1 MGWTMASFGVTT
13 DIQSGQSLSAG
24 EFGFVAAKGSIVAT
38 SGPAVEVNA
47 TATLLSY
54 GVLAALNASTI
65 VLNDARSTSVTIGAA
80 GSVVTRSINLAA
92 ISGSFS
98 DQVALHFSGIVSGGM
113 GLNLTASKTFSTLN
127 IGNDGVLR
135 GLGFAAGHAIA
146 LTLNQGSTATI
157 SNTGTISTA
166 GMGAT
171 IKVAGQW
178 GGTTLTNTGDIL
190 NASATQCAIDVV
202 GDLTLR
208 NSGRIEGGVT
218 VKDGVADITSSG
230 SVHGDIKLSGCADI
244 VRISGVVM
252 GNVTLGDGANVFWLT
267 GGRVMDM
274 VCGGFGDDTYHV
286 DRSDTVI
293 SDTKVGIDVVYASA
307 SFRLAAGL
315 ENLLLLGPQPLTGM
329 GNAGANMIHGD
340 TGDDVIWGLAGN
352 DILIG
357 GEGNNRL
364 IGGTGADTLR
374 GGEGS
379 DRIAGGSGDD
389 TVYVGLGKD
398 KLFGGAGRDVLRF
411 DELTTASG
419 VIANLATSKASFED
433 QGDGFRFIRF
443 EDLVGTAYAD
453 TLTGSDVANSLA
465 GGDGADTLSGGAGDD
480 VLIGGAQGDVMD
492 GGLGADTFVYTSKTD
507 SPMGGVDTIRM
518 FDKGQ
523 DKIDLSA
530 LDAVLGGADDAFGFI
545 GTQAFGA
552 GGACVRYQRNDA
564 GGTTLIELCLAGSSS
579 PDMQL
584 VLGGLYDLTA
594 ASFVL

>member
-1 MGWTMASFGVTT
+1 
-13 DIQSGQSLSAG
+13 
-24 EFGFVAAKGSIVAT
+24 
-38 SGPAVEVNA
+38 
-47 TATLLSY
+47 
-54 GVLAALNASTI
+54 
-65 VLNDARSTSVTIGAA
+65 
-80 GSVVTRSINLAA
+80 
-92 ISGSFS
+92 
-98 DQVALHFSGIVSGGM
+98 
-113 GLNLTASKTFSTLN
+113 
-127 IGNDGVLR
+127 
-135 GLGFAAGHAIA
+135 
-146 LTLNQGSTATI
+146 
-157 SNTGTISTA
+157 
-166 GMGAT
+166 
-171 IKVAGQW
+171 VAGQW

-208 NSGRIEGGVT
+208 NSGRIEGGMT
-218 VKDGVADITSSG
+218 VKDGMADITSSG

-252 GNVTLGDGANVFWLT
+252 GNVTLGDGANVFWQT
-267 GGRVMDM
+267 GGRVMDT

-293 SDTKVGIDVVYASA
+293 SDTKGGIDVVYASA

-340 TGDDVIWGLAGN
+340 TGDDVIWGLGGN

-379 DRIAGGSGDD
+379 DRIAGGQGDD

-411 DELTTASG
+411 DELTTVSG
-419 VIANLATSKASFED
+419 VTANLATHKASFED

-480 VLIGGAQGDVMD
+480 VLIGGAQGDVMS
-492 GGLGADTFVYTSKTD
+492 GGLGADTFVYISKTD
-507 SPMGGVDTIRM
+507 SPMGGVDMIQG

-530 LDAVLGGADDAFGFI
+530 IDAVLGGADDALGFI
-545 GTQAFGA
+545 GSQAFGA

-579 PDMQL
+579 PDMQI
-584 VLGGLYDLTA
+584 VLGGLHDLTA

>member
-1 MGWTMASFGVTT
+1 MASFGVTT
-13 DIQSGQSLSAG
+13 DTQSGQSVLAG
-24 EFGFVAAKGSIVAT
+24 EFGFVAAQGSIVA
-38 SGPAVEVNA
+38 SPGPAVEVSA
-47 TATLLSY
+47 TAKLMSY
-54 GVLAALNASTI
+54 GVLAALNASAI

-80 GSVVTRSINLAA
+80 GSVVTGAINLAA

-98 DQVALHFSGIVSGGM
+98 DQVALQLSGMVSGGM
-113 GLNLTASKTFSTLN
+113 GLSLAASKTFSTLN
-127 IGNDGVLR
+127 IGNDGILR
-135 GLGFAAGHAIA
+135 GLGFAAGHAIV
-146 LTLNQGSTATI
+146 LTLNQGSTAAI

-166 GMGAT
+166 GTGAT

-218 VKDGVADITSSG
+218 VKDGVADITCSG
-230 SVHGDIKLSGCADI
+230 TVHGDIKLSGFADI

-252 GNVTLGDGANVFWLT
+252 GNVILGDGANVFWLT

-274 VCGGFGDDTYHV
+274 VCGGLGDDTYRI
-286 DRSDTVI
+286 DLSDTVI
-293 SDTKVGIDVVYASA
+293 SDTKGGIDVVYASA

-315 ENLLLLGPQPLTGM
+315 ENLVLLGPQPLTGI
-329 GNAGANMIHGD
+329 GNAGANIIQGD
-340 TGDDVIWGLAGN
+340 TGNDVIWGLGGN
-352 DILIG
+352 DILNG
-357 GEGNNRL
+357 GEGDNRL
-364 IGGTGADTLR
+364 MGGTGADTLR

-379 DRIAGGSGDD
+379 DRIAGGPGAD
-389 TVYVGLGKD
+389 TVFVSLGND

-411 DELTTASG
+411 DELTSASG
-419 VIANLATSKASFED
+419 VTANLATNKASFED
-433 QGDGFRFIRF
+433 QGDSFRFIRF

-453 TLTGSDVANSLA
+453 ALTGSDEANTLA
-465 GGDGADTLSGGAGDD
+465 GGGGADTLSGGAGDD
-480 VLIGGAQGDVMD
+480 VLIGGAQGDVMS

-507 SPMGGVDTIRM
+507 SPMGGVDMIQE

-530 LDAVLGGADDAFGFI
+530 IDAVLGGADDAFGFI

-552 GGACVRYQRNDA
+552 GGACVRYQRNETA
-564 GGTTLIELCLAGSSS
+564 GTTLIELHLAGSSS
-579 PDMQL
+579 PDMQI
-584 VLGGLYDLTA
+584 VLSGLYDLTA